1 MWVDALGRRQP
12 SGGAT
17 RATRRNSRPNSV
29 HKCPK
34 MAPRGHLRRSV
45 YTPASS
51 RPLARP
57 GGATGPTTSTVPW
70 PRDVREL
77 GPEAHATGTVTQLP
91 IHTSSRSLCFDPRF
105 PPQPAPR
112 SSNVRQ
118 TMLRSCK
125 RWRSSR
131 EEPQVRAIVG
141 SSVPYEDVGV
151 RGKRQ
156 MFDLGTIKGKGVTRS
171 VSLASLVM
179 SLEIPAAVAEISLP
193 LTGLLLA

>member
-1 MWVDALGRRQP
+1 MWVDALGGRQP

-17 RATRRNSRPNSV
+17 RATR
-29 HKCPK
+29 
-34 MAPRGHLRRSV
+34 AATV
-45 YTPASS
+45 YTNAPKWRREAIFVDLCTLL
-51 RPLARP
+51 RPHGRP
-57 GGATGPTTSTVPW
+57 CDRAGPRVPRYRRPHG
-70 PRDVREL
+70 PRDARAL
-77 GPEAHATGTVTQLP
+77 GPEAHAAGTVTQLP

-105 PPQPAPR
+105 PPQPTPR
-112 SSNVRQ
+112 PPNLRQ

-193 LTGLLLA
+193 FTGLLLA

>member
-1 MWVDALGRRQP
+1 MRGAPGGKAPAPACRPSAPAIASQDP
-12 SGGAT
+12 SGA
-17 RATRRNSRPNSV
+17 
-29 HKCPK
+29 
-34 MAPRGHLRRSV
+34 RG
-45 YTPASS
+45 
-51 RPLARP
+51 PLA
-57 GGATGPTTSTVPW
+57 GVA
-70 PRDVREL
+70 
-77 GPEAHATGTVTQLP
+77 
-91 IHTSSRSLCFDPRF
+91 
-105 PPQPAPR
+105 QPAPR
-112 SSNVRQ
+112 SSNLRQ

-179 SLEIPAAVAEISLP
+179 SLEIPAADAEISLP